1 MRLRSIHFRLTLY
14 HGSLI
19 ALTLLIFALSS
30 YLGFRHYLI
39 RSVESQCADQTNQI
53 AESLLAGLPASGIAY
68 VQDEIQE
75 HYSPESHNL
84 FIRIV
89 SSKETTL
96 YESGNPRNNSFTPPE
111 LGFLPNLHQPT
122 ADLDTLE
129 HTLIYT
135 RPYSLSNGESYQ
147 IQMVVSLLSVEGSL
161 GGLLKVGMLL
171 LPIALSA

>member
-39 RSVESQCADQTNQI
+39 RTLEAQCAGQTNQI

-75 HYSPESHNL
+75 HYSHEPNNL

-89 SSKETTL
+89 SSKGTTL

-111 LGFLPNLHQPT
+111 PGFLPKLQEPRAH
-122 ADLDTLE
+122 LDTRE
-129 HTLIYT
+129 HKLVYT
-135 RPYSLSNGESYQ
+135 RPYSSGNGESYQ
-147 IQMVVSLLSVEGSL
+147 IQMVVSLLPLE
-161 GGLLKVGMLL
+161 
-171 LPIALSA
+171 